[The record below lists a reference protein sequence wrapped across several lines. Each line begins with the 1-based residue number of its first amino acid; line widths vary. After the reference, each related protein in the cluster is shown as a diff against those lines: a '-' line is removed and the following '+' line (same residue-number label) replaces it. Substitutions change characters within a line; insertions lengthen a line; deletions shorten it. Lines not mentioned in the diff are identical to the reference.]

1 MYNIKQAAKLSGV
14 PEGSLRAWERRYAVV
29 TPHRSDSGYRVYD
42 DDAVAA
48 VTTMRRM
55 IEAGWA
61 PGEAARAVRERR
73 VPASFAMIGTGIQRD
88 FSPTENAAV
97 YMERFLAAAAAMDP
111 AAIEVTLDRV
121 FALGSFEHVVD
132 SWLMPT
138 LEALGE
144 GWMRGEI
151 DVAGEHMAS
160 HAVLRRLAA
169 AFEAA
174 ARSLRGPRV
183 VVGLPEGSHHE
194 LGALAFAVALRRRGL
209 DTLYLGANVPRK
221 SWLAAVRQH
230 DAQAAVMAV
239 VTADVREAAAGTA
252 LELLASRPDLV
263 VATGGSH
270 GHRLAAGTSSLP
282 ELVGDAAD
290 HLDALLHGEPVQQ
303 SA

>member
-1 MYNIKQAAKLSGV
+1 
-14 PEGSLRAWERRYAVV
+14 
-29 TPHRSDSGYRVYD
+29 
-42 DDAVAA
+42 
-48 VTTMRRM
+48 
-55 IEAGWA
+55 
-61 PGEAARAVRERR
+61 
-73 VPASFAMIGTGIQRD
+73 
-88 FSPTENAAV
+88 
-97 YMERFLAAAAAMDP
+97 
-111 AAIEVTLDRV
+111 
-121 FALGSFEHVVD
+121 
-132 SWLMPT
+132 
-138 LEALGE
+138 
-144 GWMRGEI
+144 
-151 DVAGEHMAS
+151 
-160 HAVLRRLAA
+160 
-169 AFEAA
+169 
-174 ARSLRGPRV
+174 V